1 MERLEYESSGLKNLL
16 FQSAQYDSEVQMS
29 DSPNPFGVLR
39 ALNATNLQ
47 GIANTMLS
55 ASGSA
60 TNVPASFDSMLQ
72 AATSL
77 HKWDIPVSPLDVS
90 PSATVFHAF
99 QSLNTSA
106 SLSEVAVSL
115 DNCLLTTLKTMSET
129 GQSTIELRNTMRALG
144 IMTEMSD
151 VLQISSAQEMKDEWE
166 KIMAR
171 SSWLKTER

>member
-1 MERLEYESSGLKNLL
+1 
-16 FQSAQYDSEVQMS
+16 
-29 DSPNPFGVLR
+29 
-39 ALNATNLQ
+39 
-47 GIANTMLS
+47 MLS